1 MGFYKVHSATIL
13 GLKVEFVQVEA
24 DAGNGLPMFHMV
36 GYLSSEVK
44 EAAERVRTAMRNAG
58 YIMPAKKIV
67 INLSPACVRKKGSVF
82 DLPIAVAVLGAM
94 GIFPEKAVEDI
105 LLAGELGLD
114 GKLQPVEGILPIV
127 LEAKK
132 AGFRCCVIPKSNE
145 DEGRLAQGI
154 QIFGAE
160 TLEEVCRWL
169 KGEYMPQMEKPD
181 QEEAH
186 GMEEWDID
194 YSDIQG
200 QEAVKRATMVAVA
213 GGHNLLYVGPPGS
226 GKTMLAKRIPTILP
240 PLDREESLEITGIYS
255 TAGLLKRKNPL
266 IWQRPFR
273 EVFWKCSGS
282 RWKKNAFI
290 WQGSREL
297 IFFRQTLCWL
307 LQRIHVPAEWLLVPN
322 VPVRPGR
329 SGIIRES

>member
-1 MGFYKVHSATIL
+1 MPGKGKGEFNMGFYKVHSATIL

-58 YIMPAKKIV
+58 YTMPAKKIV

-114 GKLQPVEGILPIV
+114 GKLQTVEGILPIV

-132 AGFRCCVIPKSNE
+132 AGFRYCVIPKSNE

-169 KGEYMPQMEKPD
+169 KGEYMPQMEKTD
-181 QEEAH
+181 REEAH
-186 GMEEWDID
+186 GTEEWDID

-226 GKTMLAKRIPTILP
+226 GKTMLSNFLN
-240 PLDREESLEITGIYS
+240 L
-255 TAGLLKRKNPL
+255 RKGDDSND
-266 IWQRPFR
+266 
-273 EVFWKCSGS
+273 
-282 RWKKNAFI
+282 
-290 WQGSREL
+290 
-297 IFFRQTLCWL
+297 
-307 LQRIHVPAEWLLVPN
+307 
-322 VPVRPGR
+322 
-329 SGIIRES
+329 